1 MSLAIQPFF
10 LCAWAHVPLCL
21 WNGGLG
27 VPHNTVCYTT
37 SRSPDKTS
45 SPCIVKLSGEN
56 YGVLNHQVPKWNNTL
71 YTRYDWVTD
80 FRCMNL
86 LELDT
91 YTVCDGF
98 ITCC

>member
-1 MSLAIQPFF
+1 MILIEMSLAIQPFF

-56 YGVLNHQVPKWNNTL
+56 YGVLNHQVPCGITHS
-71 YTRYDWVTD
+71 RYPK
-80 FRCMNL
+80 CIKH
-86 LELDT
+86 
-91 YTVCDGF
+91 F
-98 ITCC
+98 ILGTTEP